1 MEFLQEIFDETQFYG
16 YNETT
21 RRVHKWFSRHIDDYF
36 ELIDFFELYSR
47 SNEFNELIY
56 FGIKFNN
63 PYLAARVVGQ
73 NGQVIRFI
81 RQITGTEIIS
91 PQYHLNNGMTN
102 NTRRPSQCSRQS
114 FLIISRNS
122 FCIRYSTMLI
132 IATGMYFLQQF
143 RNLVTPKNG
152 EISCRLPVPSKLLPL
167 ILQKKAM
174 KILQIQWASDVR
186 IVSPKPYC
194 VPCEFYIIGE
204 QVNVSI
210 AMKLLVE
217 YIDSIQQAKY

>member
-1 MEFLQEIFDETQFYG
+1 MEFLQEIFDEAKFYG
-16 YNETT
+16 LDESI
-21 RRVHKWFSRHIDDYF
+21 H
-36 ELIDFFELYSR
+36 FFELYSH
-47 SNEFNELIY
+47 SNDCLYNDDQLIY

-63 PYLAARVVGQ
+63 PYLAARVVGR
-73 NGQVIRFI
+73 NGQVIRLI

-91 PQYHLNNGMTN
+91 PQYHLNQWMTN
-102 NTRRPSQCSRQS
+102 NTRRPPQCSRES

-122 FCIRYSTMLI
+122 FRIRYSSMLI
-132 IATGMYFLQQF
+132 IATGMYFLQRF
-143 RNLVTPKNG
+143 RDLITPKNG
-152 EISCRLPVPSKLLPL
+152 EISCQLPVPSKLVPL
-167 ILQKKAM
+167 ILRKNAI

-210 AMKLLVE
+210 AMRLLVE